1 MVFSNYRISLTM
13 LPPDAYGSSV
23 ILSFEGYEK
32 YFENKKLDQ
41 IQSGAGEAGRWAY
54 IRRC

>member
-1 MVFSNYRISLTM
+1 M